1 MIPLSLLALTAC
13 STTEPRIIVK
23 PELVRMKVPASILSL
38 PCDPKRRGKLATTG
52 DVVERLIYTEGALDK
67 CRAKIN
73 AIRQWNKRT

>member
-1 MIPLSLLALTAC
+1 
-13 STTEPRIIVK
+13 
-23 PELVRMKVPASILSL
+23 MKVPASILSL